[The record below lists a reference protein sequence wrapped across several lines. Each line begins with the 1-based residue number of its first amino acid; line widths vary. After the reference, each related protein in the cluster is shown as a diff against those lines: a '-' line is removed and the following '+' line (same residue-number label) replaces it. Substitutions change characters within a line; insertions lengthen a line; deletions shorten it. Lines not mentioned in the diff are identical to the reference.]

1 MTGSRGRR
9 GAVKDRA
16 PREQGL
22 GAPDLPRLDPDPTTI
37 DSASLNEPSPRMTTL
52 PSSLVERPTSD
63 LLGTEVC
70 FGVELLPLSVPTLLD
85 LWAGDG

>member
-1 MTGSRGRR
+1 MTGSGGRR

-22 GAPDLPRLDPDPTTI
+22 GALDLPRLDPDPTTI
-37 DSASLNEPSPRMTTL
+37 ESASLHEPGPRMTTL
-52 PSSLVERPTSD
+52 PSSLVERPPSNR
-63 LLGTEVC
+63 LGTEVC
-70 FGVELLPLSVPTLLD
+70 FEVELLPLSVPTLLD